1 MRITLKGDGGI
12 LEQVFQ
18 GRSLLAEKDF
28 TREEL
33 EYLIDFSAHLKD
45 LKKRLESER
54 TLLIEKLK
62 GNDLSIDDS
71 ETPDPVDLAVRNYSK
86 NVMLAVSENES
97 RQLTEVDEALLRLED
112 DEYGNCQN
120 CEKPINPKRLAA
132 IPWARYC
139 LDCQELVE
147 QGLLDEE

>member
-1 MRITLKGDGGI
+1 MT
-12 LEQVFQ
+12 
-18 GRSLLAEKDF
+18 A
-28 TREEL
+28 
-33 EYLIDFSAHLKD
+33 AN
-45 LKKRLESER
+45 LKKIKERLLNER
-54 TLLIEKLK
+54 ALLTEKLK

-97 RQLTEVDEALLRLED
+97 RQLVLVDEALLRVED
-112 DEYGNCQN
+112 DEYGLCQN
-120 CEKPINPKRLAA
+120 CEKAINQKRLAA

-147 QGLLDEE
+147 KGLLDDD

>member
-1 MRITLKGDGGI
+1 MT
-12 LEQVFQ
+12 
-18 GRSLLAEKDF
+18 A
-28 TREEL
+28 
-33 EYLIDFSAHLKD
+33 AN
-45 LKKRLESER
+45 LKKIKERLLGER
-54 TLLIEKLK
+54 ELLVEKLK

-97 RQLTEVDEALLRLED
+97 RQLILVDEAIRRVED
-112 DEYGNCQN
+112 DEYGQCQN
-120 CEKPINPKRLAA
+120 CEKSINQKRLAA

-147 QGLLDEE
+147 QGLLDDE